1 MSSPHSRFFLG
12 ILSFSLIILSVIF
25 LIRISKDRADNL
37 SSTIHSP
44 STLKIPAPER
54 LDSPSVLLR
63 GNPGID
69 LLRNHFPQPPG
80 EVLSDKT
87 TNPRND
93 PILWAEVRED
103 LALIIEEKFPE
114 LILSQ
119 RDLQKLTETI
129 RTVQKSMLELGELER
144 TKSNREEIRNIRSEL
159 NRALETFEEITQ
171 MSLSDFIL
179 FGRPES
185 GIDNEKPDHEEIVE
199 EYLSDVRS

>member
-1 MSSPHSRFFLG
+1 MSSPHSKIFLT
-12 ILSFSLIILSVIF
+12 ILSFSLIILSAIF
-25 LIRISKDRADNL
+25 SIRIFGNRSDTL
-37 SSTIHSP
+37 SSTIHNP

-54 LDSPSVLLR
+54 LESPSLLLR

-69 LLRNHFPQPPG
+69 LLRNHFLQPPG

-87 TNPRND
+87 INPRND
-93 PILWAEVRED
+93 PILWEEVRED

-129 RTVQKSMLELGELER
+129 RIVQKSMLELGELER
-144 TKSNREEIRNIRSEL
+144 TRSNREKIKNIRSEL
-159 NRALETFEEITQ
+159 NRALETFEELTQ

-179 FGRPES
+179 YGRPES
-185 GIDNEKPDHEEIVE
+185 GIDNENPDHEEIIE